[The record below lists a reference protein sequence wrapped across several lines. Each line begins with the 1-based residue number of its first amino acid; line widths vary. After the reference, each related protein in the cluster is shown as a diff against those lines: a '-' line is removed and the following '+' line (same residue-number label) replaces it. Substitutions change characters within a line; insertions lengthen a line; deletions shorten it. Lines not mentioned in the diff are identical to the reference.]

1 MNTTLNRRSFLA
13 GASALAL
20 AGIAAPAR
28 AEETVLDIASPMT
41 PPEWALLQREL
52 LAANTAACVEFFN
65 RYFDERGYMLAFIRF
80 GANDGPDDAIE
91 NVNEWPHLHA
101 LGAPDVIYDLY
112 RKAWEGHL
120 RQFTEARTV
129 QVPFAREGMYYREF
143 PTMFDWQH
151 HSEFLSVFNLMGLS
165 NPYDPLFRQRARRYA
180 GFYMGNDPGAPNY
193 DPQHRIIRSMFN
205 GSRGPLLRNTTA
217 LDWAGDP
224 FEVAGRFEME
234 HGERSYEETLAHY
247 EDYGDTVGDNPLN
260 LSSTTLAFNAYMLE
274 HEPRYKEWLLSYV
287 DAWIERARANN
298 DILPSKIGLD
308 GRIGGPE
315 GKWYGGTYG
324 WAFSPIVPQTGER
337 EHRNRVPRS
346 VVAFMNAYLLTG
358 DDKYLD
364 LWRRQNARI
373 NAQARTIDGRLQ
385 TPRMYGDEGWYGYAP
400 GSYQF
405 NGNEIW
411 YLSMRPD
418 DRARAAGHPWID
430 YLEGRNP
437 GFPVEALRRD
447 LERVRTR
454 VQAQRDDATTPDTR
468 LVDNSLDINPAS
480 VTSLIHLMEGGIHI
494 ARPTWSSTSPPTGGA
509 PLFARLRYF
518 DPIARR
524 AGIPPDMAALVER
537 IDANSTT
544 VVLVNTNQV
553 EARTVTVQGGGYGEH
568 QILSVASGNGRHEVN
583 APSFTVRVGPG
594 AGARLTLTMRRY
606 ANQPTLDF
614 PWLRRTVRL

>member
-1 MNTTLNRRSFLA
+1 MTATLNRRHFLA
-13 GASALAL
+13 GASAFAL
-20 AGIAAPAR
+20 AGVTTPAR
-28 AEETVLDIASPMT
+28 AEEAVLDISSPMT

-65 RYFDERGYMLAFIRF
+65 RYFDERGYILAFIRF

-129 QVPFAREGMYYREF
+129 QVPFAREGMYFREF
-143 PTMFDWQH
+143 PAMFDWQH

-165 NPYDPLFRQRARRYA
+165 NPYDTLFRQRARRYA
-180 GFYMGNDPGAPNY
+180 GLYMGEDPSAPNY

-205 GSRGPLLRNTTA
+205 GSRGPLLRNTTT

-224 FEVAGRFEME
+224 FEVGGRFQME
-234 HGERSYEETLAHY
+234 HGERTYEETLAHY
-247 EDYGDTVGDNPLN
+247 QEYGDTVGDNPLN
-260 LSSTTLAFNAYMLE
+260 LSSTTLALNAYMLE
-274 HEPRYKEWLLSYV
+274 HEAKYKDWLLSYV
-287 DAWIERARANN
+287 DAWVERARANN

-324 WAFSPIVPQTGER
+324 WAFSPVVPQTGER

-364 LWRRQNARI
+364 VWRRQNARI
-373 NAQARTIDGRLQ
+373 NAQARTIDGRRQ

-400 GSYQF
+400 GPYQL

-437 GFPVEALRRD
+437 TFPVEALRRD
-447 LERVRTR
+447 LERVRAR
-454 VQAQRDDATTPDTR
+454 VQAQRNDATTPDTR
-468 LVDNSLDINPAS
+468 LVDNALDINPAS
-480 VTSLIHLMEGGIHI
+480 VTALIHLMEGGIHI
-494 ARPTWSSTSPPTGGA
+494 ARPTWSPTSPPTGGA

-518 DPIARR
+518 DPVARR

-537 IDANSTT
+537 IDADSTT

-568 QILSVASGNGRHEVN
+568 QILSVATGNVRHQVN
-583 APSFTVRVGPG
+583 APSFSVRVAPG
-594 AGARLTLTMRRY
+594 AGARLTLAMRRF
-606 ANQPTLDF
+606 ANQPALDF

>member
-1 MNTTLNRRSFLA
+1 MNATLNRRSFLA
-13 GASALAL
+13 GASALPL

-65 RYFDERGYMLAFIRF
+65 RYFDERGYILAFIRF

-129 QVPFAREGMYYREF
+129 QVPFARDGMYYREF
-143 PTMFDWQH
+143 PAMFDWQH

-165 NPYDPLFRQRARRYA
+165 TPYDPLFRQRARRFA
-180 GFYMGNDPGAPNY
+180 GFYMGTDPAAPNY

-224 FEVAGRFEME
+224 FEVENRFQME
-234 HGERSYEETLAHY
+234 HGERTYEETLAHY
-247 EDYGDTVGDNPLN
+247 EEYGDTVGDNPLN
-260 LSSTTLAFNAYMLE
+260 LASTTLAFNAYMLE
-274 HEPRYKEWLLSYV
+274 HEPQYKAWLLSYL
-287 DAWIERARANN
+287 DAWIERARAND

-324 WAFSPIVPQTGER
+324 WAFSPVVPQTGER

-400 GSYQF
+400 GSYQL

-447 LERVRTR
+447 LDRVRTR
-454 VQAQRDDATTPDTR
+454 VQAQRDDTTTPDTR
-468 LVDNSLDINPAS
+468 LVDNALDINPAS
-480 VTSLIHLMEGGIHI
+480 VTALIHLMEGGIHI

-518 DPIARR
+518 DPVARR

-537 IDANSTT
+537 MDADSTT

-568 QILSVASGNGRHEVN
+568 QLLSVATAHGRHEVT
-583 APSFTVRVGPG
+583 APSFTVRVAPG
-594 AGARLTLTMRRY
+594 AGARLTLRMRRY